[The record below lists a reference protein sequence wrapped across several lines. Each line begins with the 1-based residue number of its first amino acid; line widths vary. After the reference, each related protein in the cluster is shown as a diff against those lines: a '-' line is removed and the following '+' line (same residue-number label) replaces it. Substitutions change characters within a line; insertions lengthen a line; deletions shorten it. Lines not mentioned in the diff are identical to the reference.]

1 MSLTESEC
9 KLGVL
14 LRAKWQFTNE
24 YVFRFK
30 SEVERINYN
39 RDRVEL
45 RTTCAQGD
53 FLIWLQEDQLQEDQ
67 TMSDYCFCLHN
78 RTGRILCVSI
88 YDLEIVD
95 LEEVKEESD
104 PV

>member
-30 SEVERINYN
+30 SEVERINFN
-39 RDRVEL
+39 HDLVEL

-53 FLIWLQEDQLQEDQ
+53 FLIWLQEDQ
-67 TMSDYCFCLHN
+67 TMSDYCFCLHQPS
-78 RTGRILCVSI
+78 GRILCVSI
-88 YDLEIVD
+88 YNLEIVD
-95 LEEVKEESD
+95 LEEEGEHL
-104 PV
+104 